1 MGEVKMSLLGK
12 ELVFSKETDLFNS
25 LRKKYLMLSVEAKN
39 KAEEAYDNNVM
50 SISDYQSR
58 CRKIMNDIF
67 MHYLQIGVLDII
79 RYKIFCKKVHYEE
92 NRNGCSNAKRG

>member
-39 KAEEAYDNNVM
+39 KAEEAYDNNVT

-58 CRKIMNDIF
+58 CRKIMSDIF

-79 RYKIFCKKVHYEE
+79 RYKISSVKFFIKF
-92 NRNGCSNAKRG
+92 R